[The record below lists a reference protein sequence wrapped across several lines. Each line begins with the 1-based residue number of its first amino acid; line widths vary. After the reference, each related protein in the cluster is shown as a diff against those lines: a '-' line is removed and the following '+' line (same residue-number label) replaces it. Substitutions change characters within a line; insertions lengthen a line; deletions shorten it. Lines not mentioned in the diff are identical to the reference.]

1 MRDFCLL
8 MEGAKESGVSIPYI
22 LILIPH
28 NLSAEWLPGVLV
40 DTVGAP
46 HHLAPGR
53 GDGRGV
59 ECGQPLHHL
68 LHLRQHLVYWP
79 HCTHVRC
86 ITGFCPRYIDPALLT
101 MVLQFQAADC
111 TTVRRWVDR
120 IESVWLNPCRV
131 KTWSPFCVSLIN
143 YLCPHSGFVNH
154 LSEAINYVRAEFSQF
169 SLSLWLGVFCVAKF
183 EFWPR
188 STQIS
193 LAMFASAAWKVI
205 SPRLIFARSQS
216 LFVKEFWK
224 QCSVQW
230 FTRWH
235 LFSCF
240 LISA

>member
-1 MRDFCLL
+1 MHLGLTFWPQ
-8 MEGAKESGVSIPYI
+8 SSSTYI

-59 ECGQPLHHL
+59 ERGQPLHHL

-131 KTWSPFCVSLIN
+131 KSWSPFCVPLIN

-154 LSEAINYVRAEFSQF
+154 LSEAINYYVRAEFSQF
-169 SLSLWLGVFCVAKF
+169 PFLVCDAESFV
-183 EFWPR
+183 
-188 STQIS
+188 
-193 LAMFASAAWKVI
+193 WKVWI
-205 SPRLIFARSQS
+205 LASFHSKGMGHQIFSKPYGYYRRDLQTW
-216 LFVKEFWK
+216 L
-224 QCSVQW
+224 
-230 FTRWH
+230 R
-235 LFSCF
+235 
-240 LISA
+240 